1 MDIIDDDKASEL
13 PRPRAAGTMDPVV
26 ETEKHE
32 LTSIWMQNGKTENQT
47 FGLGPQS
54 AGEFCSEPIWILAA
68 NMKLLQTR
76 AHAEWDKLSSLQRDT
91 RLDRYRIEIANKM
104 ANKYVDI

>member
-47 FGLGPQS
+47 FGLDRSQLANS
-54 AGEFCSEPIWILAA
+54 APSQFEFWRQI
-68 NMKLLQTR
+68 
-76 AHAEWDKLSSLQRDT
+76 
-91 RLDRYRIEIANKM
+91 
-104 ANKYVDI
+104 

>member
-47 FGLGPQS
+47 FGLDRSQLANS
-54 AGEFCSEPIWILAA
+54 APSQFEFWRQIWNCYIVDATTFSE
-68 NMKLLQTR
+68 
-76 AHAEWDKLSSLQRDT
+76 RDV
-91 RLDRYRIEIANKM
+91 NFG
-104 ANKYVDI
+104 

>member
-47 FGLGPQS
+47 FGLGRSQLANS
-54 AGEFCSEPIWILAA
+54 APSQFEFWRQIQNCYRPGPMQNETNLALYKGTLRQDLYI
-68 NMKLLQTR
+68 KL
-76 AHAEWDKLSSLQRDT
+76 K
-91 RLDRYRIEIANKM
+91 
-104 ANKYVDI
+104 